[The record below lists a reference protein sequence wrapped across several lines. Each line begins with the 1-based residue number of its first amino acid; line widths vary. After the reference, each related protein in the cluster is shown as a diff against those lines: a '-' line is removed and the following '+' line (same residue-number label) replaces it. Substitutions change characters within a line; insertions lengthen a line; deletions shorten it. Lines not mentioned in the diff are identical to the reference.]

1 MGVLDWVMVGFI
13 VIVVV
18 VSGVGVYR
26 ALKE

>member
-1 MGVLDWVMVGFI
+1 MSILDWSMVGFI
-13 VIVVV
+13 FIVVV